1 MTCRLQDLVLANFYE
16 HYYPFASKPRIKH
29 FRNRLLRPLL
39 NGIALETSP
48 TELTFSE
55 ASDPVSNPSAR
66 SGSALTASFRTA
78 YNSK

>member
-1 MTCRLQDLVLANFYE
+1 MTCRLQDLVLANFSDPD
-16 HYYPFASKPRIKH
+16 HPFASKPRIKD

-48 TELTFSE
+48 TEC
-55 ASDPVSNPSAR
+55 SDPVSNPSAR

-78 YNSK
+78 YNSQ